1 MKGYPQLPG
10 QWLQGRWPSRRQRR
24 NLERNL
30 NFRENSEDR
39 KRRERSRPRG
49 EDAGCKKNSL
59 RRKEG
64 GERKRSWGEV
74 GRACQEKQQ
83 EKRLRKSVKRR
94 KKKTK
99 REREKERDG
108 EDDAETKT
116 HTEGERWRSLPQTG
130 LGTATQG
137 TGDRGTDTPRD

>member
-1 MKGYPQLPG
+1 MSKTAKDALHSSPGTLFSEGSLILDSVHFKFNYTCPVGLSGIESLTRKGISLGVALKGYPQLPG

-83 EKRLRKSVKRR
+83 EKDSGRV
-94 KKKTK
+94 
-99 REREKERDG
+99 
-108 EDDAETKT
+108 
-116 HTEGERWRSLPQTG
+116 
-130 LGTATQG
+130 
-137 TGDRGTDTPRD
+137 